1 MTDNEIKT
9 LKTASTFMVKGDFEQ
24 VELFNALAE
33 KFQKIDFAVTIG
45 SNVCLKNEIEKEKN
59 YE

>member
-9 LKTASTFMVKGDFEQ
+9 LKTASTFIVKGDFQQ
-24 VELFNALAE
+24 VELFNALCE
-33 KFQKIDFAVTIG
+33 KFQKVDFAVTIV
-45 SNVCLKNEIEKEKN
+45 SNVSLEKQAGH

>member
-9 LKTASTFMVKGDFEQ
+9 LKTASTFIVRGDFEQ

-33 KFQKIDFAVTIG
+33 KFQKIDFAVTIV
-45 SNVCLKNEIEKEKN
+45 SNVCLRNEIEKEKN

>member
-9 LKTASTFMVKGDFEQ
+9 LKTASTFIVRGDFEQ

-33 KFQKIDFAVTIG
+33 KFQKIDFAVTIV

>member
-33 KFQKIDFAVTIG
+33 KFQKIDFAVTIV

>member
-1 MTDNEIKT
+1 MADNEIKT
-9 LKTASTFMVKGDFEQ
+9 LKTASTFIVRGDFEQ

-33 KFQKIDFAVTIG
+33 KFQKVDFSVTIV
-45 SNVCLKNEIEKEKN
+45 SNVCLKNEIEKEKR